1 MFLRQLLEDDPV
13 QALPVVIAI
22 ALIYWFVRRSQHKR
36 KFADDFAGVRRRCRF
51 NELARLL
58 FVCCIAELICCTLT
72 PTAFWYKL
80 WHFMAFDPFLGVN
93 VRFQR
98 LEHIPKPLANVL
110 LDGQVLGTNRYVWLS
125 TFWDFAVN
133 IVLYVPLGFLL
144 PLLWKRANLWK
155 TVLIGFGCTFLIEF
169 LQAFIGRQGSTDD
182 VICNVLGTLVGYA
195 IYLLMKKLLPKLTEK
210 CKISAKQ

>member
-80 WHFMAFDPFLGVN
+80 WHFMAFDPLLGVN

-110 LDGQVLGTNRYVWLS
+110 LGTGNQPLCMAVHILGLRGQHRSLCSTRLS
-125 TFWDFAVN
+125 PA
-133 IVLYVPLGFLL
+133 
-144 PLLWKRANLWK
+144 
-155 TVLIGFGCTFLIEF
+155 
-169 LQAFIGRQGSTDD
+169 AF
-182 VICNVLGTLVGYA
+182 V
-195 IYLLMKKLLPKLTEK
+195 EK
-210 CKISAKQ
+210 G